1 MEVIFVWRKFVVIS
15 LAAVFLMSFAIAAPV
30 TINFWH
36 AMSGSRIQLIQNL
49 ANEFMKTHPN
59 IIVKVQ
65 YTGSYNDTLNKTI
78 AAVKGG
84 NPPDIVQVYDIGT
97 QMMID
102 SGIIVPIQKF
112 IDEDKTFDVNTLVP
126 QARGYYT
133 VGGKLYSLPFNSSNP
148 VIFYNK
154 TLFKK
159 AGLDPND
166 PPTTWEEFKKACEKL
181 TVKDSKGHTIQYG
194 FTSGLIGWFFEQ
206 FMAVQNAPMFNNG
219 NGRDKR
225 ATKAVF
231 DSAAGLRIFNFWN
244 DLVQSGIM
252 LNAGP
257 GWSNPRQI
265 FMSQKAAMLLTS
277 TSDVEMMLKAAK
289 ENHFDLGVMFLP
301 HPQGVPYGG
310 VIIGGASLWMIDTHN
325 TAKEKAAWEFM
336 KWLAGVDPQIE
347 WSTGTGYF
355 PINKN
360 AIQKLL
366 YNGYYAKYP
375 QYLVTVLQLLMS
387 NVTTSTRGG
396 VVGPFPKVR
405 ATIEKALGKVF
416 NHEMTTEE
424 ALKWAQD
431 QANQA
436 IADYNSLFQ

>member
-1 MEVIFVWRKFVVIS
+1 MVLSMILIFLV
-15 LAAVFLMSFAIAAPV
+15 SFIFAAPV
-30 TINFWH
+30 TIRFWH
-36 AMSGSRIQLIQNL
+36 AMSGSRIKLIQNL

-78 AAVKGG
+78 AAVKAG

-102 SGIIVPIQKF
+102 SGIIIPVQDMIAK
-112 IDEDKTFDVNTLVP
+112 DKTFDINTLVP

-133 VGGKLYSLPFNSSNP
+133 VGGRLYSMPFNSSNP

-166 PPTTWEEFKKACEKL
+166 PPTTWSEFIADAKKL
-181 TVKDSKGHTIQYG
+181 TVKDSKGNTIQYG

-206 FMAVQNAPMFNNG
+206 YMAVQDAPMFNND
-219 NGRDKR
+219 NGRAKR

-231 DSAAGLRIFNFWN
+231 DSPAGLRIFNFWN
-244 DLVQSGIM
+244 DMVQSGIM

-289 ENHFDLGVMFLP
+289 DNHFELGVMFLP
-301 HPQGVPYGG
+301 HPSGVPYGG
-310 VIIGGASLWMIDTHN
+310 VIIGGASLWMINTHN
-325 TAKEKAAWEFM
+325 VQKEKAAWEFL
-336 KWLAGVDPQIE
+336 KWLAGVKPQIE

-366 YNGYYAKYP
+366 YEGYYAKYP
-375 QYLVTVLQLLMS
+375 QYLVTILQLLMS
-387 NVTTSTRGG
+387 NVTPSTRGG

-405 ATIEKALGKVF
+405 ATIENALGKVF
-416 NHEMTTEE
+416 NHEMTTAQ

-436 IADYNSLFQ
+436 IEEYNSLYQ